1 MIVENIVRTFHPVGQ
16 GAFYSERFFVKGQ
29 PKAQFNVVYDCGT
42 GYGYV
47 TKSQQVVSQSFTK
60 DDVIDHLFLSHLD
73 YDHISLVKY
82 LMQNVRRVHNI
93 VMPFMYDD
101 DIIFMITMM
110 KISNHTNTASFL
122 QGLLDHL
129 HGENSED
136 DFNLLQ
142 VVDSDYIYNEDYH
155 RGNNSIWKNGATKT
169 TDIDPDWI
177 LIPYNT
183 RQTIGKD
190 IFINNLDSLL
200 RDALFVEEL
209 NRVGYSSINS
219 GEKLYGELKNKTF
232 ASTILNNSVLKDGIK
247 NAYNKVE
254 GGINDNS
261 LLLYSGPASLDHGYR
276 YVRCAWNNIF
286 RFYRLDVGCLY
297 TGDNDCNLSNW
308 KNSFNSIWDN
318 IGTIQLPHHG
328 SIKSF
333 NFLNNPIDKCYIFP
347 VSCGS
352 VNRNGHPS
360 DKVLAYLLANNCYT
374 YIVTELVNTAYRQ
387 VIRRQ

>member
-1 MIVENIVRTFHPVGQ
+1 MIVEKIVRTFHPVGQ

-29 PKAQFNVVYDCGT
+29 SNAQFNVVYDCGT

-60 DDVIDHLFLSHLD
+60 DDVIDYLFLSHLD
-73 YDHISLVKY
+73 YDHISLAKY
-82 LMQNVRRVHNI
+82 LMQNVRRVNNI

-101 DIIFMITMM
+101 DIFFMITMM

-155 RGNNSIWKNGATKT
+155 MGNNSIWKNGVTKT

-190 IFINNLDSLL
+190 IFINNLDTLL
-200 RDALFVEEL
+200 REAFFVEEL

-219 GEKLYGELKNKTF
+219 GENYM
-232 ASTILNNSVLKDGIK
+232 
-247 NAYNKVE
+247 
-254 GGINDNS
+254 
-261 LLLYSGPASLDHGYR
+261 
-276 YVRCAWNNIF
+276 
-286 RFYRLDVGCLY
+286 
-297 TGDNDCNLSNW
+297 
-308 KNSFNSIWDN
+308 
-318 IGTIQLPHHG
+318 
-328 SIKSF
+328 
-333 NFLNNPIDKCYIFP
+333 
-347 VSCGS
+347 
-352 VNRNGHPS
+352 
-360 DKVLAYLLANNCYT
+360 AN
-374 YIVTELVNTAYRQ
+374 
-387 VIRRQ
+387 